1 MEGEGDTM
9 KLYTDLCVGF
19 LAAVVTLLA
28 ILGLVTLVRAL
39 AGVIG

>member
-1 MEGEGDTM
+1 M

-19 LAAVVTLLA
+19 LASIVILLA

-39 AGVIG
+39 AP